1 MLSITRNASLPL
13 RLRRKIGKIM
23 PKPESGKD
31 FDIDIF
37 GSTYHGR
44 TGNFMDNK
52 IYIYGCH
59 ETATIRLIR
68 QRLEK
73 IRRKK
78 GLSVYLDIGTN
89 TGLHLIAAAP
99 VCDSAHGFEPWEKV
113 RTVAERHVKENNL
126 KNVKIFP
133 FGLADKDADLPY
145 HAPEGGNLG
154 TGFFTHK
161 NESGK
166 APESLSVR
174 RGDDVIRENN
184 IAPSLMKIDVEG
196 FEKYVLQGL
205 QHTLTLHKPDIIFE
219 YNAETR
225 KDKPEDIEAILT
237 LLEDDYE
244 FYGILPSREMPKL
257 VPFQLGKRYENVL
270 ATAKTQSQHTP

>member
-1 MLSITRNASLPL
+1 MLSITRNVSIPL
-13 RLRRKIGKIM
+13 RLRRKIGKMM

-31 FDIDIF
+31 FEIDIF
-37 GSTYHGR
+37 GTTYHGR

-52 IYIYGCH
+52 IYVYGCH

-68 QRLEK
+68 QRLEE
-73 IRRKK
+73 IRQKK
-78 GLSVYLDIGTN
+78 GTSVYLDIGTN

-99 VCDSAHGFEPWEKV
+99 VCDAAYGFEPWEKV

-154 TGFFTHK
+154 TGFFTQK
-161 NESGK
+161 SDAT

-174 RGDDVIRENN
+174 RGDDVIRENG

-196 FEKYVLQGL
+196 FEKYVLEGL
-205 QHTLTLHKPDIIFE
+205 QHTLALHKPDIIFE

-237 LLEDDYE
+237 LLEDEYE

-270 ATAKTQSQHTP
+270 ATAKS